1 MEVSSGFVWADV
13 DAAGQGTGLSAT
25 VAGDVIASSVLTINI
40 REAVTRVED
49 SSSTWDAGGDPQI
62 AAYVRSASGNIDNVS
77 GVVVSPTDGS
87 AFWISGY
94 NYSLSAWETV
104 KDNSG
109 TTWIAGGG
117 GVIPDDVSGNW
128 EGTYI
133 NFQDT
138 SANLIEASDGIR
150 TFSGNMQ
157 LSTVG
162 LSSLVDASTAVLDA
176 SVGALNVFSGSVE
189 TSTTVLD
196 ASVDALNVF
205 SGSVETSTTVLDASV
220 GALNVFSG
228 SVETSTT
235 VLDASVDALNV
246 FSGSVE
252 TSTTVLDASVD
263 ALNVFSGS
271 VETSTAGIRDSS
283 GTAWLTGATPTLS
296 NDLNAN
302 GNSIRG
308 ANLNVC
314 STTGD
319 LVFSAVGTQKIDFTG
334 HDVKEVKYIYGRN
347 DTGNDGFLIVSGNT
361 NYIIGKEKINIGNT
375 TGDVS
380 SLIDMIYDLASVS
393 GTGGGTE
400 IQTPHAV
407 NGVAYYSG
415 VGGFGVVAPSPTT
428 DGDALT
434 FDGSKLYW
442 GQPKVENLLGAAGA
456 LLGTTLVYNNSTS
469 KYESGAHGDISG
481 LDQDDHTQYLLN
493 TGARAASGNISI
505 ENYDDTPPSDPIAL
519 ILKTIDSSP
528 TSPTNIGEVRFAGN
542 NSTPANKVYNRLR
555 GVADDVTAG
564 TEDGSIE
571 LRHLTAGSEVV
582 SLTANGTGVTVEESL
597 TVSTCPVPAPVCY
610 AQMDGDG
617 TAAASETKFGAGVT
631 PTTVEDSTGH
641 ITWDNTNKEFDIS
654 VAGTYH
660 VLATLNMYV
669 DATTLP
675 TIRIKN
681 GATTKNSYVAH
692 GVHSAE
698 RPEEITIQAA
708 FTCAASDTITV
719 TFQDD
724 AATDINLKAG
734 SSVIARRLF

>member
-176 SVGALNVFSGSVE
+176 SV
-189 TSTTVLD
+189 D
-196 ASVDALNVF
+196 
-205 SGSVETSTTVLDASV
+205 
-220 GALNVFSG
+220 ALNVFSG

-734 SSVIARRLF
+734 SSVIVRRLF